1 MVVNVKLENLHNL
14 ECFRNILD
22 KYRDYKSIYREL
34 KINSVLGNKSE
45 LEINDIIP
53 PIMGFMEYNSSTFTN
68 NLNNLTF
75 IINSMIFVIDK
86 DLNVIKISLDIKIL
100 ENFSN
105 ILTEK
110 TQSEIENLIDFR
122 PILLYSYD
130 YYEITGF
137 QACSKES
144 KSIYN

>member
-1 MVVNVKLENLHNL
+1 MVVNVKLENFHNL

-53 PIMGFMEYNSSTFTN
+53 PIMGVVDDNSSIFI
-68 NLNNLTF
+68 NLNNVTF
-75 IINSMIFVIDK
+75 IINSMIFTIDK
-86 DLNVIKISLDIKIL
+86 DLNVIKILLDIKIL
-100 ENFSN
+100 ETFSN
-105 ILTEK
+105 ILSEK
-110 TQSEIENLIDFR
+110 TQNEIENLIDFR
-122 PILLYSYD
+122 LILLYSYD

-144 KSIYN
+144 KSIIN